1 MLILILISCSNAG
14 KKSTE
19 SKVDDEFESETDST
33 KTDLTNYTREWLE
46 YNYVNKNILER
57 FEIYISD
64 KNDTIGFQKLVFKNN
79 KLDTTQSTFYDLKA
93 DFLKDSTLR
102 GSLKV
107 YLEDDIKIKSPLIQK
122 EIKLSFA
129 QNYNNKREIVEFKS
143 VNSNYIDFEFKN
155 NSDTL
160 MGLLILHRQFDT
172 IVDDEEM
179 VRFIETMI
187 PVDNK
192 VQTDNVFI
200 HAFELNKNER

>member
-1 MLILILISCSNAG
+1 LLILILISCSNAG

>member
-1 MLILILISCSNAG
+1 MLILILISCSNS
-14 KKSTE
+14 KEKSTE

-33 KTDLTNYTREWLE
+33 KTDLTNYTRKWLE

-79 KLDTTQSTFYDLKA
+79 ELDTTQSTFYDLKA

-107 YLEDDIKIKSPLIQK
+107 YLEDDIKIKSSLIEK

-160 MGLLILHRQFDT
+160 IGLLILHRQFDT

>member
-1 MLILILISCSNAG
+1 M
-14 KKSTE
+14 
-19 SKVDDEFESETDST
+19 
-33 KTDLTNYTREWLE
+33 
-46 YNYVNKNILER
+46 
-57 FEIYISD
+57 
-64 KNDTIGFQKLVFKNN
+64 VFKNN